1 MFLNL
6 KSKKMVDSALNIHI
20 KNQSNLNSYRE
31 GTKERQNR

>member
-6 KSKKMVDSALNIHI
+6 KSKKIVDSTLNIQI

-31 GTKERQNR
+31 ATKERPNR